1 MPIAGSDTLKAG
13 RPAEQGA
20 AACRGDATDTEYLK
34 TQLGPQRKYLPAC
47 SLWSREAE
55 LIIIAPTEGKLK
67 CTPMFQQGNRRIN
80 KRHLIDLDIGAQ
92 VATRLED
99 MAKIRQQ
106 SVRKID
112 GAVGKTTKF
121 HPKGNPRLRVP

>member
-13 RPAEQGA
+13 RPAKQGA
-20 AACRGDATDTEYLK
+20 AACRGDATDTDYLK
-34 TQLGPQRKYLPAC
+34 TQSAPERKYLPVC
-47 SLWSREAE
+47 ILWSREAE
-55 LIIIAPTEGKLK
+55 LIVIAPTEGKLK
-67 CTPMFQQGNRRIN
+67 RTPVFQQGNRRIN

-99 MAKIRQQ
+99 MTKVCQQ

-112 GAVGKTTKF
+112 GAVDKTTKF
-121 HPKGNPRLRVP
+121 HSKGNPRLRVP